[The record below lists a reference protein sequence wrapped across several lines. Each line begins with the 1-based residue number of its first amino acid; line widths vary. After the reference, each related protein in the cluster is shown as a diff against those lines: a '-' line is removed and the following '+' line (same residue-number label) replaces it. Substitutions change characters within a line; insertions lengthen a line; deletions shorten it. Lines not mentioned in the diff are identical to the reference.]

1 MPPLASPGPSDVFVE
16 MLNQVRRRARPNEE
30 EGNLHSVAGQTF
42 MTIVF
47 AAGLGR
53 LPARC
58 HGPRLLPQLRRG
70 RQSMEASEKSEGEEK
85 SYLIGVKL

>member
-30 EGNLHSVAGQTF
+30 EGIY
-42 MTIVF
+42 IVWQILF

-58 HGPRLLPQLRRG
+58 HGPRFLPQLRRG
-70 RQSMEASEKSEGEEK
+70 RQSMEASEKSEGRK
-85 SYLIGVKL
+85 NLNSLAHWR